1 VNDESF
7 SVKECLETILEVIPG
22 IRTIFEISNGS
33 SENMDKALKQN
44 LADVTTCQHHLAKAL
59 KDSSPHAEWVPELQK
74 LNPIDSESH
83 RRSIDKITL
92 FHRQVLRLA
101 RSPRM
106 GELFDNTTLEVVPV
120 SNVAHLNPLTLP
132 LSLAE

>member
-74 LNPIDSESH
+74 RKYLLSYRYHVSILHSNILNIQID
-83 RRSIDKITL
+83 
-92 FHRQVLRLA
+92 
-101 RSPRM
+101 
-106 GELFDNTTLEVVPV
+106 N
-120 SNVAHLNPLTLP
+120 
-132 LSLAE
+132 